1 MFDFEPNFKQKR
13 TKIDVQ
19 TKTFFIKFIPNFQ
32 ILIFNFSAIR
42 CKLGF
47 GGSAGVHTFQ
57 KSDLTLF
64 GCARQLPNTF
74 FWKLLQES
82 KKILKFGRMSIKIL
96 KFRDNFDEF
105 GDFSPKK

>member
-1 MFDFEPNFKQKR
+1 MPAHDTYIIDGKIRIWCKIFDFELNFKQKR

-64 GCARQLPNTF
+64 GCARQLLF
-74 FWKLLQES
+74 
-82 KKILKFGRMSIKIL
+82 
-96 KFRDNFDEF
+96 
-105 GDFSPKK
+105 